1 MRDTTHFQYCQK
13 LVVIDPA
20 TDSVLLARRKGEAD
34 YDGVYS
40 LIGGKMETI
49 DGSILDA
56 IRREKDE
63 EIGKAAKISVA
74 ADLSYNILFRK
85 KDGNSMILPHFYAEY
100 EGGDIELN
108 DEYADY
114 TWVPVEQLD
123 AFEPKIDTIPA
134 AVRWAREVGALVKKG
149 RGLTEL

>member
-1 MRDTTHFQYCQK
+1 MSDTTHFQYCQK

-20 TDSVLLARRKGEAD
+20 ANRVLLARRKGEAD

-40 LIGGKMETI
+40 LIGGKMETT

-56 IRREKDE
+56 IRREKEE
-63 EIGKAAKISVA
+63 EIGKAPTISIA
-74 ADLSYNILFRK
+74 EDISYNVHFRK

-108 DEYADY
+108 DEYSDY
-114 TWVPVEQLD
+114 AWVPVDQLGE
-123 AFEPKIDTIPA
+123 FEPKIDTIPA
-134 AVRWAREVGALVKKG
+134 AVRWATEIGATVKKS
-149 RGLTEL
+149 RGLTRL

>member
-1 MRDTTHFQYCQK
+1 MSDATHFQYCQK

-20 TDSVLLARRKGEAD
+20 VNSVLLARRKGEAD

-40 LIGGKMETI
+40 LIGGKMETT

-56 IRREKDE
+56 IRREKEE
-63 EIGKAAKISVA
+63 EIGKAARISIAEDV
-74 ADLSYNILFRK
+74 SYNVLFKK

-100 EGGDIELN
+100 EGGEIELN

-114 TWVPVEQLD
+114 AWVPVDQLE
-123 AFEPKIDTIPA
+123 AFKPKIDTIPA
-134 AVRWAREVGALVKKG
+134 AVRWAAEIGAVVKRS
-149 RGLTEL
+149 RGLTPL

>member
-1 MRDTTHFQYCQK
+1 MSDTTHFQYCQK

-20 TDSVLLARRKGEAD
+20 KDSVLLARRKGEAD

-40 LIGGKMETI
+40 LIGGKMETT

-56 IRREKDE
+56 IRREKEE
-63 EIGKAAKISVA
+63 EIGKAAVVLIA
-74 ADLSYNILFRK
+74 ENLSYNVLFTK

-100 EGGDIELN
+100 DGGEIELN
-108 DEYADY
+108 DEYSDY
-114 TWVPVEQLD
+114 VWVPVEELD

-134 AVRWAREVGALVKKG
+134 AVRWAKQIGELVKNG
-149 RGLTEL
+149 PGLTKL